1 MRRVLN
7 FITCCF
13 NYGCSLQGVEVGHDS
28 PEGESK
34 PLITTA
40 DGGLLAQDQT
50 GAGIIHRPPS
60 PPVLGKTISILTLN
74 GSSVISMAANE
85 LDPLEHILQKWC
97 EIHKPADYNISIILK
112 EKEYFGSTC
121 KPVLT
126 LTELSSSSLGFKV
139 SSARFTAEGIKQ
151 LELKA
156 QDVGVIS
163 VSLKNRS
170 SLFSP

>member
-40 DGGLLAQDQT
+40 HDRILAQDQS
-50 GAGIIHRPPS
+50 GAGIIHRSPS
-60 PPVLGKTISILTLN
+60 PLVLGKTISILTLN
-74 GSSVISMAANE
+74 GSSVIPMAANE

-97 EIHKPADYNISIILK
+97 
-112 EKEYFGSTC
+112 
-121 KPVLT
+121 
-126 LTELSSSSLGFKV
+126 
-139 SSARFTAEGIKQ
+139 
-151 LELKA
+151 
-156 QDVGVIS
+156 
-163 VSLKNRS
+163 
-170 SLFSP
+170 